1 MAIKNTPKIVD
12 LYCGCGGFGLGAEL
26 AGFHTVAAIDVDATL
41 QSAYKLN
48 FPNTQVIN
56 SDLSNFGKK
65 EWNRILENI
74 KIDGVIGGPPC
85 QGYSR
90 MGAADPSD
98 PRRELLIDY
107 FRHVN
112 LLSPRFFVMENVEGL
127 MDKRNVQQLHRALNI
142 LDKKYTVLDPV
153 VIDASQWGA
162 PTRRKRV
169 IVIGFDAKRISP
181 ITLADLLP
189 PQSYV
194 TVGDAIKDIREP
206 IEQSKDPLDFGWAPY
221 KKTNNIS
228 NYAKS
233 MRSYPP
239 KGLGSTEAIRQ
250 LKKGRVSGN
259 FNTIHSEH
267 VKNRYQQLRQGETD
281 TISRS
286 KKLAWDGFCPTLRA
300 GTGADKGSHQAVRPI
315 HPAKGRVITVRE
327 AARLQGFPDWFCF
340 HPTKWHS
347 FRMIGNSV
355 SPIVSKAILSK
366 LYQLCTLD
374 EVRLIA

>member
-206 IEQSKDPLDFGWAPY
+206 LEQSKDPLDFKIKLSLINFLNFSALIPLIFISLINGASITLIDIILLSNFTEISLKNFESY
-221 KKTNNIS
+221 KFFNVSFNI
-228 NYAKS
+228 
-233 MRSYPP
+233 M
-239 KGLGSTEAIRQ
+239 L
-250 LKKGRVSGN
+250 LN
-259 FNTIHSEH
+259 F
-267 VKNRYQQLRQGETD
+267 
-281 TISRS
+281 
-286 KKLAWDGFCPTLRA
+286 
-300 GTGADKGSHQAVRPI
+300 
-315 HPAKGRVITVRE
+315 
-327 AARLQGFPDWFCF
+327 
-340 HPTKWHS
+340 
-347 FRMIGNSV
+347 
-355 SPIVSKAILSK
+355 
-366 LYQLCTLD
+366 
-374 EVRLIA
+374 